1 MDRDT
6 KLGINPADTYPAYQA
21 TGEFE
26 IRARGVSKRHVKI
39 LDDLQT
45 ELGNVG
51 RREAIAA
58 LCEAYAASPERV
70 IADATPPDF
79 Q

>member
-1 MDRDT
+1 MERDT
-6 KLGINPADTYPAYQA
+6 QLGITAVDTYPAYRA

-45 ELGNVG
+45 ELGSVG

-58 LCEAYAASPERV
+58 LCEAYAQNPDRV
-70 IADATPPDF
+70 LADATPPEF